1 MLTLKLKRPEKGRL
15 VNLPLSQISVS
26 PDQPRRRFDPYELS
40 LLAESVRHNGVLQP
54 VSVRRVEEGYELIAG
69 ERRLRASSLAG
80 RTTIPAIIYDIDSQ
94 TAAVYTLIE
103 NLQREDLSPFDEAEG
118 LSRLLTVYG
127 ISQCDAA
134 AQLGIAQS
142 TLSNKLRILKLSDK
156 QRERIEAARL
166 SQRHARVLLRL
177 PENLRDGALDRMI
190 AEELTVKQSE
200 ELADS
205 LLAAPIEKHEPIR
218 RGAVGDVRLFYN
230 SLSKIVDTMVKA
242 GYTAKT
248 RKNETEAY
256 IEYTNLCPPIFIP
269 IHAFPPKRPQT
280 PRRKLCG
287 VCVFGMV
294 SALLQAK
301 PRLKKRGARLP
312 VKLFLF
318 ENYQFA

>member
-205 LLAAPIEKHEPIR
+205 LLAEPIEKHEPIR

-256 IEYTNLCPPIFIP
+256 IEYTVRIEKQPPQMRLC
-269 IHAFPPKRPQT
+269 
-280 PRRKLCG
+280 
-287 VCVFGMV
+287 
-294 SALLQAK
+294 
-301 PRLKKRGARLP
+301 
-312 VKLFLF
+312 
-318 ENYQFA
+318 